1 MRYLNIKHF
10 LGNAPVLLLAAV
22 LIAAGCTPAPHS
34 PPSENGESLSQA
46 PADTEPGALSIAG
59 VVPLSGEPV
68 RDRIVLFFDAPVAM
82 ASEEAGAQPF
92 IIDPP
97 VAGQFRVDD
106 NFASFEAHERF
117 EKDVLY
123 TVELS
128 PDLVSTTGSRI
139 PEESRTHCFA
149 SYLFEPRR
157 MWEIE
162 EQPDRVVLGML
173 FPAPVDLTVLRD
185 HLIVEDLDGQ
195 PIECGLEE
203 SEEGAV
209 RLIFED
215 GLPAPVRIRVLEGL
229 SDASGTMALHEDR
242 LFAYPQEPFFQVAD
256 VQWGEFKE
264 TAREIVLRFSKTVPA
279 GVLRDGLSIVREDTE
294 HQVPF
299 EVISEGEALEHSVEN
314 RGFAEAAIV
323 RMMDY
328 HWPGNVREL
337 RNLVENAILLSGD
350 APISAEDL
358 EPYFEDHELMGR
370 ALPVLRERTAD
381 EMMPQNIER
390 ALILIFKELEAI
402 RDRLDRLSEHFEQPK
417 TQDLERRRI
426 TAALERYDGDK
437 RKAAEELGVSIRT
450 LYRWLKKYRL

>member
-1 MRYLNIKHF
+1 LIFRVAPTDL
-10 LGNAPVLLLAAV
+10 PVLIVGESGTGKELVAKAIHRHSKRSEKRFLPINAAAIAPGTLESELFGHERGSFTGASARHRGFFEQADGGTLFLDEIAELPIPVQAKLLRVLETGDIMRVGGSETVHTNVRLLAATNRD
-22 LIAAGCTPAPHS
+22 LIG
-34 PPSENGESLSQA
+34 
-46 PADTEPGALSIAG
+46 GAL
-59 VVPLSGEPV
+59 
-68 RDRIVLFFDAPVAM
+68 D
-82 ASEEAGAQPF
+82 
-92 IIDPP
+92 
-97 VAGQFRVDD
+97 GQFRQDLYYRLSAVKIKIPPLRERPEDIPILIYK
-106 NFASFEAHERF
+106 FA
-117 EKDVLY
+117 
-123 TVELS
+123 
-128 PDLVSTTGSRI
+128 
-139 PEESRTHCFA
+139 
-149 SYLFEPRR
+149 
-157 MWEIE
+157 
-162 EQPDRVVLGML
+162 Q
-173 FPAPVDLTVLRD
+173 
-185 HLIVEDLDGQ
+185 
-195 PIECGLEE
+195 
-203 SEEGAV
+203 
-209 RLIFED
+209 
-215 GLPAPVRIRVLEGL
+215 
-229 SDASGTMALHEDR
+229 
-242 LFAYPQEPFFQVAD
+242 
-256 VQWGEFKE
+256 
-264 TAREIVLRFSKTVPA
+264 
-279 GVLRDGLSIVREDTE
+279 SI
-294 HQVPF
+294 
-299 EVISEGEALEHSVEN
+299 SLEHSVEN